1 MDGQSKRCYPGQQAE
16 LLRCCPP
23 QETVNTSNAKKQS
36 TDDPTG
42 ATYFKCCSPDY
53 SGC

>member
-1 MDGQSKRCYPGQQAE
+1 MNGTGKKDYPGQQAE
-16 LLRCCPP
+16 LMRCCPP
-23 QETVNTSNAKKQS
+23 QETITTSNTAKKS
-36 TDDPTG
+36 ADDPTG